1 MDLSPAVRG
10 AAACPQNCQENFAMP
25 TPHDAASATWMEHR
39 ILDHVKQALRVT
51 LDWRVPDVSMSRKLS
66 SVQFTANSFQRH
78 FERVMSIEEE
88 GGYMSVVGEMKPY
101 LHDRIERLAG
111 DHERFR
117 DRMRRL
123 LPKIDN
129 LAEHEDAQFRE
140 LCEDL
145 RTLLDDVDEHDAKE
159 ISLLQEALLF
169 DVGGEG

>member
-1 MDLSPAVRG
+1 
-10 AAACPQNCQENFAMP
+10 MP
-25 TPHDAASATWMEHR
+25 TRQDTASASWMEHR

-66 SVQFTANSFQRH
+66 SVQFTANSFRRH

-101 LHDRIERLAG
+101 LHQRIERLEG

-117 DRMRRL
+117 DRMRQL
-123 LPKIDN
+123 LPDIDG
-129 LAEHEDAQFRE
+129 LAEWEEDRFHE
-140 LCEDL
+140 LCQEL
-145 RTLLDDVDEHDAKE
+145 RALLDDVDEHDAKE

>member
-1 MDLSPAVRG
+1 
-10 AAACPQNCQENFAMP
+10 
-25 TPHDAASATWMEHR
+25 MEHR

-51 LDWRVPDVSMSRKLS
+51 LDWSVPDVSMPRKLS
-66 SVQFTANSFQRH
+66 SVQFTAKSFLRH

-101 LHDRIERLAG
+101 LHERIDQLGG

-117 DRMRRL
+117 ARMERL
-123 LPKIDN
+123 LPDIDS
-129 LAEHEDAQFRE
+129 LAEWEESRFHE
-140 LCEDL
+140 LCNDL
-145 RTLLDDVDEHDAKE
+145 RALLDDVDEHDAKE